1 MLRSILLMRKY
12 LYLKIIVLIISIPA
26 SAQKYIEPIVGY
38 QVSPKENYIFSQL
51 NAGVQWVLLTKKR
64 KPFFLKIMASLPIA
78 NRSLDTAYTTN
89 ITFPVL
95 SQVKKVIKPL
105 GFEMSIGKRFII
117 PPTGKY
123 NKCSF
128 ILLAG
133 IAYQRL
139 QVENNFDKKNYELL
153 NPDRTISRFGG
164 LVCFQFE
171 YMRILKNGRLFIQTG
186 ISSSPISKRKSNQ
199 NSFKFL
205 VPIAFNLGY
214 SIKI

>member
-1 MLRSILLMRKY
+1 MS
-12 LYLKIIVLIISIPA
+12 A

-51 NAGVQWVLLTKKR
+51 NAGVQWVLLNKKK
-64 KPFFLKIMASLPIA
+64 KPFFLKITASLPIA
-78 NRSLDTAYTTN
+78 DKSLDSAYTTN
-89 ITFPVL
+89 INLPVIN
-95 SQVKKVIKPL
+95 QVQKIIKPF
-105 GFEMSIGKRFII
+105 GFELSIGKRLII

-128 ILLAG
+128 IFSAG

-139 QVENNFDKKNYELL
+139 QVENNFDRKNYDLL
-153 NPDRTISRFGG
+153 NPDITISRFGG
-164 LVCFQFE
+164 LVGFQFE
-171 YMRILKNGRLFIQTG
+171 YMRILKNGRLFLQTG
-186 ISSSPISKRKSNQ
+186 ITSSPISKRKSNQ